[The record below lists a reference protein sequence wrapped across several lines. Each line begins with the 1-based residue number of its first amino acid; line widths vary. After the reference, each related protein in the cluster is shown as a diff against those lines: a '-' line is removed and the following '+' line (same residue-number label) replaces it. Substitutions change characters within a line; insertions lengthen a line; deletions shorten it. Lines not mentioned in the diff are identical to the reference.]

1 LRRLNPQY
9 RYDLIPGNAKTCNL
23 CLPSDYAYRYLTKKD
38 SIVAHK
44 SELIS
49 RKVENKIA
57 MQTTYKVRS
66 GDNLW
71 TIAKKKGVS
80 VAAIRKANAPKN
92 LNVLQ
97 IGQVIKLPVR

>member
-1 LRRLNPQY
+1 
-9 RYDLIPGNAKTCNL
+9 
-23 CLPSDYAYRYLTKKD
+23 
-38 SIVAHK
+38 
-44 SELIS
+44 
-49 RKVENKIA
+49 

-80 VAAIRKANAPKN
+80 VAAIRKANAPKK

-97 IGQVIKLPVR
+97 IGQVIKLPVK